1 MPLLPQG
8 TNLVFSNF
16 VLNTGMINVVPY
28 RPSGPLRYATLDTLD
43 HCLVFKTLDTSSG
56 AKRSGEHPPSFE
68 VLLGLRPPTG
78 AEDRVI
84 AISKEML
91 NV

>member
-43 HCLVFKTLDTSSG
+43 HCSFLKHSIPLAEQSG
-56 AKRSGEHPPSFE
+56 AENTSFE